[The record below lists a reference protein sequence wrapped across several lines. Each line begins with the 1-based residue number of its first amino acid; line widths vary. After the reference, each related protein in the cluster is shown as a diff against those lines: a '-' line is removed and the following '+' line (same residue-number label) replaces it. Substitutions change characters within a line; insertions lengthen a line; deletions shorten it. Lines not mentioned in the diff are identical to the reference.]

1 MAYLGASMHGLVL
14 LLINMLVNELFINNV
29 QLLAAHCKAIGILTV
44 NQIEKNDKAGL
55 ASYEK

>member
-1 MAYLGASMHGLVL
+1 MHGLVL
-14 LLINMLVNELFINNV
+14 LLIYMLVNELLIKSV
-29 QLLAAHCKAIGILTV
+29 QLLAAHCAAIGILTV